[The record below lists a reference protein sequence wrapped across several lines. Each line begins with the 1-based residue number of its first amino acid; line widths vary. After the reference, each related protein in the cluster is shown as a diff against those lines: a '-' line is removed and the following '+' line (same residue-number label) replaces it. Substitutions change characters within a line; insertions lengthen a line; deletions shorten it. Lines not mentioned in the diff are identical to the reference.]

1 MININ
6 TIPMRNLSLILIA
19 FILTGCTTTQMV
31 DTWRNPDVPEFS
43 SSKILIVGMTSDK
56 QTRKRFEKQL
66 KDEYESRGIEAVMS
80 IDVFKSSITT
90 EEKTEEELKTLENDL
105 INDGFD
111 SILFSKVVG
120 LDDEMAYSST
130 YNDLDRDY
138 RSFKDDYY
146 SNQDIYYN
154 PEYYIKYK
162 VYHAETSLYCMC
174 PTKNREL
181 IWKGYIDIVDPDSA
195 KKAIN
200 DYVHLVVYALEQE
213 QLLNNKET
221 VREKVSM

>member
-1 MININ
+1 
-6 TIPMRNLSLILIA
+6 MRYIFLLLIA
-19 FILTGCTTTQMV
+19 FVLTGCTTTQLV
-31 DTWRNPDVPEFS
+31 DTWRNPDVTEFS
-43 SSKILIVGMTSDK
+43 SSKILIVGMTADK
-56 QTRKRFEKQL
+56 QARKRFEKQL

-80 IDVFKSSITT
+80 IDVFKSSITS
-90 EEKTEEELKTLENDL
+90 EEKTEEELKAIEEDL

-130 YNDLDRDY
+130 YNDVDRDY
-138 RSFKDDYY
+138 RNFRDDYY

-162 VYHAETSLYCMC
+162 VYHAETSLYCLC
-174 PTKNREL
+174 PTEDREL
-181 IWKGYIDIVDPDSA
+181 IWKGFIDIIDPDSA
-195 KKAIN
+195 RKAIN

-213 QLLNNKET
+213 HLLDKKEA
-221 VREKVSM
+221 VEGEKVAL